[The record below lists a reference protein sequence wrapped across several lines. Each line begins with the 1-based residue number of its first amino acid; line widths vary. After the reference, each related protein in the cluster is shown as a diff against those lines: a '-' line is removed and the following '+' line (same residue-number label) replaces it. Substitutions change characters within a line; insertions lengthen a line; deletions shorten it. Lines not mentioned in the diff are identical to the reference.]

1 MTHFLRFAAIVTM
14 TLGILGGC
22 VKYDL
27 DEILLAREDISLT
40 WRGEEQIS
48 YDPQTWQLSCNVR
61 KGEYRAHDDSM
72 ANYYVIKCS
81 ERPVEEGQDLVA
93 DVEWTVATNIKRYEG
108 ARFTVKKKGTD
119 GLIWLW
125 SNTQKIG
132 LVIKE
137 IE

>member
-1 MTHFLRFAAIVTM
+1 MRFFRFAALIAVTACM
-14 TLGILGGC
+14 LGGC

-27 DEILLAREDISLT
+27 DEILLAREDMSLT
-40 WRGEEQIS
+40 WKGEEQIS
-48 YDPQTWQLSCNVR
+48 YDPLTWQLSCNVR
-61 KGEYRAHDDSM
+61 NAEYRVHDDSM

-108 ARFTVKKKGTD
+108 SRFTVKKIGHD

-125 SNTQKIG
+125 CKTQKIG
-132 LVIKE
+132 IVIKE